1 MPRIIKRSHERILRK
16 NRRRFR
22 SRVNPKQ
29 QKTAATTV
37 ALLSL
42 IILFSMMALPNNN
55 VIPIL
60 RHDKNLNAEILD
72 MTRKSS
78 IAKDPKKDYGS
89 CEIEKAITPK
99 YPIQPT
105 FTASYP
111 GSGAKMT
118 WKLIEAM
125 TGLRTG
131 DDHNL
136 NGENNVVSIKT
147 HYPSNEGRA
156 MDGAERI
163 PRAFL
168 LIRNPLYSIP
178 SYFNF
183 LYEYEN
189 KLPGHST
196 KAPVDEWIKWRNDN
210 FERQVQV
217 WRRHTEYWMDAYDK
231 LHRSVIS
238 YERLIDDQ
246 NGPSEAMKVA
256 EFLNRSDGVGTVAPN
271 VVPCV
276 WHTIVKYNS
285 ERRRL
290 QTKVSS
296 AERGSAR
303 IKEKD
308 ERPLYYDPDESVVQI
323 SLNEEKSS
331 KEKSS
336 SNRSREKYQREK
348 PKKIVTNNIQV
359 EEGSPTSNVDKQRD
373 FEGRQ
378 SDEDLHDDQS
388 REGDT
393 VSSVEEQRD
402 FEGSK
407 TDNVLRDHS
416 SGKEGPD
423 SNAEEQRDS
432 EEIKTDY
439 MPRGHSSS
447 KEGSDSNV
455 EEQRDFEENHSS
467 REGGTS
473 YSDQKTVSS
482 KENLRGKKDSPSY
495 SVEEINDIEESL
507 YSKDVGT
514 DHNKKKT
521 QVYRKNPSDNEDSG
535 KSDGTKEGDTSVF
548 TKKKVFYKET
558 PREGD
563 SRSHHVKDEGGHKG
577 DHKINHKES
586 KMEKVEV
593 DPESKRGGPD
603 YIAPFNEPQL
613 KALIQVLT
621 QLLERYRDDKDLAPI
636 LVTYIEDTA
645 IRSRG
650 PPEDEN
656 VFFG

>member
-1 MPRIIKRSHERILRK
+1 MIGQKSNERILRK

-29 QKTAATTV
+29 QKAAATTV

-55 VIPIL
+55 VVPIL
-60 RHDKNLNAEILD
+60 RQDKNLNAEILA
-72 MTRKSS
+72 MQTGKSS
-78 IAKDPKKDYGS
+78 KNTDKNRDYGD
-89 CEIEKAITPK
+89 CIIENAITPN

-196 KAPVDEWIKWRNDN
+196 KAPVDEWIRWRNDN

-217 WRRHTEYWMDAYDK
+217 WRRHTEYWMDTYDK

-246 NGPSEAMKVA
+246 NGPSEAMKIA
-256 EFLNRSDGVGTVAPN
+256 EFLNRSDGVSTVAPED
-271 VVPCV
+271 VPCV

-285 ERRRL
+285 GRRRL
-290 QTKVSS
+290 QMKVSS
-296 AERGSAR
+296 AEKGSVR

-308 ERPLYYDPDESVVQI
+308 ERPIYYDPDESVVQI
-323 SLNEEKSS
+323 SLNKENSSSKTSKQKYHKKTTENKVTYNARSEEKRPAS
-331 KEKSS
+331 KPDEQTDFQGSQTDEVS
-336 SNRSREKYQREK
+336 HDHRSREGGPTPNVDEQK
-348 PKKIVTNNIQV
+348 NF
-359 EEGSPTSNVDKQRD
+359 EGSQT
-373 FEGRQ
+373 
-378 SDEDLHDDQS
+378 DDQS
-388 REGDT
+388 REGNLDSNT
-393 VSSVEEQRD
+393 DVQRD
-402 FEGSK
+402 FEGSQN
-407 TDNVLRDHS
+407 DEVPHDHQS
-416 SGKEGPD
+416 RE
-423 SNAEEQRDS
+423 RDS
-432 EEIKTDY
+432 T
-439 MPRGHSSS
+439 
-447 KEGSDSNV
+447 SNV
-455 EEQRDFEENHSS
+455 EEKRDFDQSPRSKEEGSN
-467 REGGTS
+467 
-473 YSDQKTVSS
+473 YSAQKMLGS
-482 KENLRGKKDSPSY
+482 KENLRGKRDSPSY
-495 SVEEINDIEESL
+495 YVDAKTNLEKRDES
-507 YSKDVGT
+507 T
-514 DHNKKKT
+514 DHNTKKQ
-521 QVYRKNPSDNEDSG
+521 QVYRERPSYTDDHGDS
-535 KSDGTKEGDTSVF
+535 KASKEKDTSF
-548 TKKKVFYKET
+548 YSKKKVFYKET
-558 PREGD
+558 PSEEGHNH
-563 SRSHHVKDEGGHKG
+563 SHHTKDEGSHKRG
-577 DHKINHKES
+577 HKES
-586 KMEKVEV
+586 KINKVQV
-593 DPESKRGGPD
+593 NPESKRGGPD

-636 LVTYIEDTA
+636 LVSYIEDAA

-656 VFFG
+656 VFFN